1 MRTCDLREGLQI
13 ACNGSFG
20 NGRAYPFDF
29 NEKKPICIVA
39 DGVCLVDDVGGIH
52 GFVDMLEDLHG
63 KDVDVAEAVRAWAK
77 EMGWTGR
84 AVKPFSML

>member
-1 MRTCDLREGLQI
+1 M
-13 ACNGSFG
+13 
-20 NGRAYPFDF
+20 
-29 NEKKPICIVA
+29 
-39 DGVCLVDDVGGIH
+39 VDDVGGIH